1 MLFDHLIPKPAGID
15 GYAVHQLL
23 EQMTDG
29 GRALHVVND
38 DHIVVRSESPDL
50 TNNAVPVRDIKEGD
64 VVSFQLRA
72 SCGKKTRGKH
82 KYFSPKDW
90 RSRKE
95 WLDRRANGFEIIAC
109 HVSSEP
115 EKIAKGKGFSMDKTD
130 FTGVLKVTDLDAFKA
145 VLREGV
151 STPGK
156 AYGRGL
162 IVI

>member
-1 MLFDHLIPKPAGID
+1 MLFDHIIPKPNGINS
-15 GYAVHQLL
+15 YAVHQLL
-23 EQMTDG
+23 EQMTNG

-38 DHIVVRSESPDL
+38 DHIVVRSENAEL
-50 TNNAVPVRDIKEGD
+50 TGTATPVRDIKEGD
-64 VVSFQLRA
+64 VISFQLRA

-82 KYFSPKDW
+82 KYFAPKDW

-95 WLDRRANGFEIIAC
+95 WLERRANGFELVAC

-115 EKIAKGKGFSMDKTD
+115 EKIEKGKGFSMDRTD
-130 FTGVLKVTDLDAFKA
+130 FTGVLKVTDLEAFNTALK
-145 VLREGV
+145 EGV

-162 IVI
+162 LII

>member
-1 MLFDHLIPKPAGID
+1 LLFDHHIPKPAGIN

-38 DHIVVRSESPDL
+38 DHIVVRSEKADL
-50 TNNAVPVRDIKEGD
+50 TNEASPVREVKEGD
-64 VVSFQLRA
+64 VISFQLRA
-72 SCGKKTRGKH
+72 SCGKKVRGKH
-82 KYFSPKDW
+82 KYFGRNDW

-95 WLDRRANGFEIIAC
+95 WLERRANGFEIVAC
-109 HVSSEP
+109 HVSSQP
-115 EKIAKGKGFSMDKTD
+115 EKIEKGKGFQMDRTD
-130 FTGVLKVTDLDAFKA
+130 FTGVLKVTDLEAFKTT
-145 VLREGV
+145 LKEGV

-162 IVI
+162 III